1 MKQAN
6 AKQKLFMSDTA
17 HWCENYAGIAM
28 LYGADWAGSL
38 FHLHHVKGRSFKHQ
52 KTQVGHDFIIPV
64 PIALHD
70 VHSNHPLNVTHHKH
84 AFTDAFGSQGSIY
97 QVMVSS
103 MSLLGYPVPGE
114 EILNIIG
121 DLKD

>member
-6 AKQKLFMSDTA
+6 AKQKLFMSDIA
-17 HWCENYAGIAM
+17 HWCENYAGIAT
-28 LYGADWAGSL
+28 LYGKDWADSP

-64 PIALHD
+64 PIVLHD

-84 AFTDAFGSQGSIY
+84 AFTEHFDT
-97 QVMVSS
+97 QVNLFLEMVEY
-103 MSLLGYPVPGE
+103 MQFLGYPVPSQ

-121 DLKD
+121 YLND